1 LADRTSQT
9 TLRGI
14 VYILAAM
21 AVLSTMD
28 TLIKWLAAHFP
39 VMQIY
44 LFRALFALVPIL
56 AWVARSGSFRGLRTD
71 RFLAHVWRSI
81 FAIAALVLFIYA
93 LRSMPLTDAV
103 AIGFSA
109 PLMITALSSPLLGE
123 RVGGRRWAAVA
134 CGFVGVLVMI
144 RPGTSL
150 FDPVALIALVS
161 AFSYALGIIAI
172 RRLIRTES
180 TPAMVFYLSINGA
193 AVGFAAIPFGWVWPS
208 WPQFLALLSVGL
220 LGGIGQLLLTA
231 AYRLAPVAVIA
242 PFDYS
247 AMLYVTILGYLVFGE
262 LPDATLLVGAAIV
275 VVSGLVLVRGES
287 RNG

>member
-1 LADRTSQT
+1 MADKAQQT
-9 TLRGI
+9 TRRGI
-14 VYILAAM
+14 GYSVAAM

-28 TLIKWLAAHFP
+28 TLIKWLAGQFP
-39 VMQIY
+39 IMQIY

-56 AWVARSGSFRGLRTD
+56 FWVARSGGLGGLRTD
-71 RFLAHVWRSI
+71 RFLAHVWRSV
-81 FAIAALVLFIYA
+81 FGIAALVCFIYA
-93 LRSMPLTDAV
+93 LRFMPLTDAV

-109 PLMITALSSPLLGE
+109 PLIITALSSPLLGE
-123 RVGGRRWAAVA
+123 RVGGRRWAAVIF
-134 CGFVGVLVMI
+134 GFVGVLVMI
-144 RPGTSL
+144 RPGSSL

-161 AFSYALGIIAI
+161 ALSYALGIIAI
-172 RRLIRTES
+172 RRMIRTES

-208 WPQFLALLSVGL
+208 GPQFLALLSVGL

-262 LPDATLLVGAAIV
+262 LPDTTLIIGAAIV
-275 VVSGLVLVRGES
+275 VASGLMLVRGEA
-287 RNG
+287 RAG